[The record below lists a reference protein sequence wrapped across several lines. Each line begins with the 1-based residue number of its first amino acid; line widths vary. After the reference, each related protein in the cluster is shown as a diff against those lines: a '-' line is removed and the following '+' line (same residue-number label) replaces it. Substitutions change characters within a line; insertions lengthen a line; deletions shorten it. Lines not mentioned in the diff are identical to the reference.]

1 MTKRPAS
8 PVKILIVDDN
18 PLLQRALK
26 DMLGLWGVGQITA
39 VANGQEAKD
48 ALRREVFDLMV
59 TDWVMEPVGG
69 AQLIQWIRQ
78 SPGSL
83 RPNMP
88 IIVLTA
94 NADLATVRSA
104 WDAGAD
110 SVLAKPVP
118 AATLARRIDA
128 VLNRR
133 DGTPRTATGGTTTGG
148 TTGGAEPRSESRPDS
163 APPVDQ
169 GGISPAGLPSPRP
182 RGGRGAGGGGGG
194 RARPPAPPR
203 SDDPKRV
210 RLLLAL
216 DKLEAAIDRPDPIG
230 SRLRHS
236 LSDLQIAATGDSA
249 ASSIVASLSTCV
261 TWVEPD
267 VEGYIDALQAHA
279 AALRWLVGSDGSTQS
294 MAVALCLIR
303 TLRASVRTLAARGHT
318 DFGNWPE
325 GGSPTPPGKS
335 PLTGRG
341 VRPHIAWTGS
351 GREGSGAGISA
362 RQAIPYAPL
371 RKTAGCRPILA
382 FCDPAGR
389 RRCDIRQPSLPFCP
403 ANKSA
408 SQHSAPEFARL
419 PTDGRK

>member
-8 PVKILIVDDN
+8 PIKILIVDDN

-39 VANGQEAKD
+39 VGNGQEAKD

-69 AQLIQWIRQ
+69 AQLVQWIRQ

-83 RPNMP
+83 RPSMP

-133 DGTPRTATGGTTTGG
+133 DGSPRTGA
-148 TTGGAEPRSESRPDS
+148 AEPGRDTARPAAS
-163 APPVDQ
+163 PADQ
-169 GGISPAGLPSPRP
+169 GSPSNASLPSPRTVTP
-182 RGGRGAGGGGGG
+182 RPTAGGTAHLPPPVTPPTKPPAAPMPPAALPASAMPPDRGA
-194 RARPPAPPR
+194 ATMR
-203 SDDPKRV
+203 SEDPKRL

-216 DKLEAAIDRPDPIG
+216 DKLEAAIERPDPIG
-230 SRLRHS
+230 SRLRHA
-236 LSDLQIAATGDSA
+236 LSDVQIATAGDSA
-249 ASSIVASLSTCV
+249 ASSVVASLSTCV

-267 VEGYIDALQAHA
+267 IEGYVDALQAHA
-279 AALRWLVGSDGSTQS
+279 AALRWLAGSDGGAQS

-303 TLRASVRTLAARGHT
+303 TLRASVRTLAARGHS
-318 DFGNWPE
+318 DFGSWPD

-335 PLTGRG
+335 PLTGR
-341 VRPHIAWTGS
+341 
-351 GREGSGAGISA
+351 
-362 RQAIPYAPL
+362 
-371 RKTAGCRPILA
+371 
-382 FCDPAGR
+382 
-389 RRCDIRQPSLPFCP
+389 
-403 ANKSA
+403 
-408 SQHSAPEFARL
+408 
-419 PTDGRK
+419 

>member
-1 MTKRPAS
+1 MGKTQPHHWNRSMTKRPAS
-8 PVKILIVDDN
+8 PIKILIVDDN

-69 AQLIQWIRQ
+69 AQLIQWVRQ
-78 SPGSL
+78 SANSM
-83 RPNMP
+83 RPAMP

-133 DGTPRTATGGTTTGG
+133 ETAPRSSTGS
-148 TTGGAEPRSESRPDS
+148 TGGAETRNEGRTDGSGPSTPQPAALRPAS
-163 APPVDQ
+163 GGAVQLPPPV
-169 GGISPAGLPSPRP
+169 PTPL
-182 RGGRGAGGGGGG
+182 
-194 RARPPAPPR
+194 PPAATPQDPGAATLR
-203 SDDPKRV
+203 SSDPKRV
-210 RLLLAL
+210 RLMLAL

-230 SRLRHS
+230 SRLRHA
-236 LSDLQIAATGDSA
+236 LSDLQLAATGDSA

-267 VEGYIDALQAHA
+267 VEGYVDALQAHA

-335 PLTGRG
+335 PLTGR
-341 VRPHIAWTGS
+341 
-351 GREGSGAGISA
+351 
-362 RQAIPYAPL
+362 
-371 RKTAGCRPILA
+371 
-382 FCDPAGR
+382 
-389 RRCDIRQPSLPFCP
+389 
-403 ANKSA
+403 
-408 SQHSAPEFARL
+408 
-419 PTDGRK
+419 

>member
-8 PVKILIVDDN
+8 PIKILIVDDN

-39 VANGQEAKD
+39 VGSGQEAKD

-133 DGTPRTATGGTTTGG
+133 DGIAR
-148 TTGGAEPRSESRPDS
+148 TGGAETRSDTMRP
-163 APPVDQ
+163 ANQ
-169 GGISPAGLPSPRP
+169 GGASTAGLPFPRP
-182 RGGRGAGGGGGG
+182 ADPRPAAGN
-194 RARPPAPPR
+194 AAQLPPPAPPAPPTAVPASTMPPDRSAAAMR

-230 SRLRHS
+230 SRLRHA
-236 LSDLQIAATGDSA
+236 LSDLQIATAGDSA
-249 ASSIVASLSTCV
+249 ASSVVASLSTCV

-267 VEGYIDALQAHA
+267 IEGYVDALQAHA
-279 AALRWLVGSDGSTQS
+279 AALRWLAGSDGSTQS

-303 TLRASVRTLAARGHT
+303 TLRASVRTLAARGHS
-318 DFGNWPE
+318 DFGSWPE
-325 GGSPTPPGKS
+325 SGGPTPPGKS
-335 PLTGRG
+335 PLTGR
-341 VRPHIAWTGS
+341 
-351 GREGSGAGISA
+351 
-362 RQAIPYAPL
+362 
-371 RKTAGCRPILA
+371 
-382 FCDPAGR
+382 
-389 RRCDIRQPSLPFCP
+389 
-403 ANKSA
+403 
-408 SQHSAPEFARL
+408 
-419 PTDGRK
+419 

>member
-69 AQLIQWIRQ
+69 GQLIQWIRQ

-133 DGTPRTATGGTTTGG
+133 DGTPRTTGSGAN
-148 TTGGAEPRSESRPDS
+148 GGASDGTATRSESRPDP
-163 APPVDQ
+163 ARPADR
-169 GGISPAGLPSPRP
+169 GGIFPAGLPSPRP
-182 RGGRGAGGGGGG
+182 TAPRPLTGDAAQLPPPLPPASVPASVTPADRGA
-194 RARPPAPPR
+194 ATIR

-236 LSDLQIAATGDSA
+236 LSDLQIAAVGDSA

-279 AALRWLVGSDGSTQS
+279 AALRWLVGSDGGTQS

-303 TLRASVRTLAARGHT
+303 TLRASVRTLAARGHG
-318 DFGNWPE
+318 DFGSWPE

-335 PLTGRG
+335 PLTGR
-341 VRPHIAWTGS
+341 
-351 GREGSGAGISA
+351 
-362 RQAIPYAPL
+362 
-371 RKTAGCRPILA
+371 
-382 FCDPAGR
+382 
-389 RRCDIRQPSLPFCP
+389 
-403 ANKSA
+403 
-408 SQHSAPEFARL
+408 
-419 PTDGRK
+419 

>member
-8 PVKILIVDDN
+8 PIKILIVDDN

-39 VANGQEAKD
+39 VGSGQEAKD

-78 SPGSL
+78 SAGSL
-83 RPNMP
+83 RPTMP

-133 DGTPRTATGGTTTGG
+133 DGTVR
-148 TTGGAEPRSESRPDS
+148 TGGAETRGDSTRPADQPANRPADPGS
-163 APPVDQ
+163 A
-169 GGISPAGLPSPRP
+169 SAAALPSPRSAAP
-182 RGGRGAGGGGGG
+182 RPAIGNA
-194 RARPPAPPR
+194 AQLPPPRPPTGAQTSAMPPHR
-203 SDDPKRV
+203 SAAAMRSEDPKRV

-230 SRLRHS
+230 SRLRHA
-236 LSDLQIAATGDSA
+236 LSDLQIATAGDSA
-249 ASSIVASLSTCV
+249 ATSIAASLSTCV

-267 VEGYIDALQAHA
+267 IEGYVDALQAHA
-279 AALRWLVGSDGSTQS
+279 AALRWLAGSDGSTQS

-303 TLRASVRTLAARGHT
+303 TLRASVRTLAARGHS
-318 DFGNWPE
+318 DFGSWPE
-325 GGSPTPPGKS
+325 GGGPTPPGKS
-335 PLTGRG
+335 PLTGR
-341 VRPHIAWTGS
+341 
-351 GREGSGAGISA
+351 
-362 RQAIPYAPL
+362 
-371 RKTAGCRPILA
+371 
-382 FCDPAGR
+382 
-389 RRCDIRQPSLPFCP
+389 
-403 ANKSA
+403 
-408 SQHSAPEFARL
+408 
-419 PTDGRK
+419 

>member
-8 PVKILIVDDN
+8 PIKILIVDDN

-133 DGTPRTATGGTTTGG
+133 DGAARTGN
-148 TTGGAEPRSESRPDS
+148 AEPSRDS
-163 APPVDQ
+163 ARPADQ
-169 GGISPAGLPSPRP
+169 GGASAAGLPSPRP
-182 RGGRGAGGGGGG
+182 AAPRPAASGA
-194 RARPPAPPR
+194 AQLPPPTPPSTFPPSAVPASAVPPDRSAATMR

-236 LSDLQIAATGDSA
+236 LSDLQIATAGDSA

-267 VEGYIDALQAHA
+267 VEGYTDALQAHA

-303 TLRASVRTLAARGHT
+303 TLRASVRTLAARGHG
-318 DFGNWPE
+318 DFGTWPE

-335 PLTGRG
+335 PLTGR
-341 VRPHIAWTGS
+341 
-351 GREGSGAGISA
+351 
-362 RQAIPYAPL
+362 
-371 RKTAGCRPILA
+371 
-382 FCDPAGR
+382 
-389 RRCDIRQPSLPFCP
+389 
-403 ANKSA
+403 
-408 SQHSAPEFARL
+408 
-419 PTDGRK
+419 

>member
-39 VANGQEAKD
+39 VGNGQDAKD

-69 AQLIQWIRQ
+69 AQLVQWIRQ

-83 RPNMP
+83 RPSMP

-133 DGTPRTATGGTTTGG
+133 DGTPRTATGGG
-148 TTGGAEPRSESRPDS
+148 ESRSDGPRPS
-163 APPVDQ
+163 GYPGGRSGDQ
-169 GGISPAGLPSPRP
+169 GAAPPAGLIAPRP
-182 RGGRGAGGGGGG
+182 AAPRPAAGASQLPPAIPPVANPVPGLLPTTPPDRGA
-194 RARPPAPPR
+194 AAMR

-236 LSDLQIAATGDSA
+236 LSDLQIAAAGDSA

-267 VEGYIDALQAHA
+267 IEGYVDALQAHA
-279 AALRWLVGSDGSTQS
+279 AALRWLVGSDGGTQS

-318 DFGNWPE
+318 DFGGWPE

-335 PLTGRG
+335 PL
-341 VRPHIAWTGS
+341 S
-351 GREGSGAGISA
+351 GR
-362 RQAIPYAPL
+362 
-371 RKTAGCRPILA
+371 
-382 FCDPAGR
+382 
-389 RRCDIRQPSLPFCP
+389 
-403 ANKSA
+403 
-408 SQHSAPEFARL
+408 
-419 PTDGRK
+419 

>member
-8 PVKILIVDDN
+8 PLKILIVDDN

-39 VANGQEAKD
+39 VGNGQEAKD

-69 AQLIQWIRQ
+69 AQLVQWIRQ

-83 RPNMP
+83 RPSMP

-133 DGTPRTATGGTTTGG
+133 DGTPRTGN
-148 TTGGAEPRSESRPDS
+148 AEPGRDS
-163 APPVDQ
+163 ARPADRPANQ
-169 GGISPAGLPSPRP
+169 GGSSNANLPSPRP
-182 RGGRGAGGGGGG
+182 ATPRPAVSGTAQLPPPATPPTTPTTPVPPTAVPASAMPPDRGA
-194 RARPPAPPR
+194 AAMR
-203 SDDPKRV
+203 SEDPKRL

-216 DKLEAAIDRPDPIG
+216 DKLEAAIERPDPIG
-230 SRLRHS
+230 SRLRHA
-236 LSDLQIAATGDSA
+236 LSDVQIATAGDSA
-249 ASSIVASLSTCV
+249 ASSVVASLSTCV

-267 VEGYIDALQAHA
+267 IEGYTDALQAHA
-279 AALRWLVGSDGSTQS
+279 AALRWLAGSDGGAQS

-303 TLRASVRTLAARGHT
+303 TLRASVRTLAARGHS

-325 GGSPTPPGKS
+325 GGGPTPPGKS
-335 PLTGRG
+335 PLTGR
-341 VRPHIAWTGS
+341 
-351 GREGSGAGISA
+351 
-362 RQAIPYAPL
+362 
-371 RKTAGCRPILA
+371 
-382 FCDPAGR
+382 
-389 RRCDIRQPSLPFCP
+389 
-403 ANKSA
+403 
-408 SQHSAPEFARL
+408 
-419 PTDGRK
+419 

>member
-69 AQLIQWIRQ
+69 SQLIQWIRQ

-94 NADLATVRSA
+94 NADLATVRNA

-133 DGTPRTATGGTTTGG
+133 DGTPRTAS
-148 TTGGAEPRSESRPDS
+148 GGATGEATDGTATRSESRPDS
-163 APPVDQ
+163 ARPADQ
-169 GGISPAGLPSPRP
+169 GGISPVGLPAPRP
-182 RGGRGAGGGGGG
+182 TAPRPVIGGAERLPPPM
-194 RARPPAPPR
+194 PPATAPASVTPPDRSTATIR

-230 SRLRHS
+230 SRLRHA
-236 LSDLQIAATGDSA
+236 LSDLQIAAAGDSA

-267 VEGYIDALQAHA
+267 IEGYGDALQAHA
-279 AALRWLVGSDGSTQS
+279 AALRWLVGSDSSTQS

-303 TLRASVRTLAARGHT
+303 TLRASVRTLAARGHS
-318 DFGNWPE
+318 DFGGWPE
-325 GGSPTPPGKS
+325 GGGPTPPGKS
-335 PLTGRG
+335 PLTGR
-341 VRPHIAWTGS
+341 
-351 GREGSGAGISA
+351 
-362 RQAIPYAPL
+362 
-371 RKTAGCRPILA
+371 
-382 FCDPAGR
+382 
-389 RRCDIRQPSLPFCP
+389 
-403 ANKSA
+403 
-408 SQHSAPEFARL
+408 
-419 PTDGRK
+419 

>member
-8 PVKILIVDDN
+8 PIKILIVDDN

-48 ALRREVFDLMV
+48 TLRREVYDLMV

-69 AQLIQWIRQ
+69 AQLIQWVRQ
-78 SPGSL
+78 SANSMCPAL
-83 RPNMP
+83 P

-94 NADLATVRSA
+94 NADLATVRSP

-133 DGTPRTATGGTTTGG
+133 ETAPRGNSGSAGGMETRNEGRTDGTASSPSQ
-148 TTGGAEPRSESRPDS
+148 PVPLRPDPVRPLPLRP
-163 APPVDQ
+163 AAEGAAQLPPPIQ
-169 GGISPAGLPSPRP
+169 PPL
-182 RGGRGAGGGGGG
+182 
-194 RARPPAPPR
+194 PPAATPPEQGAAALR
-203 SDDPKRV
+203 SNDPKRV
-210 RLLLAL
+210 RRMLAL

-230 SRLRHS
+230 SRLRHA
-236 LSDLQIAATGDSA
+236 LSDLQLAAAGDSA

-267 VEGYIDALQAHA
+267 VEGYGDALQAHA
-279 AALRWLVGSDGSTQS
+279 AALRWLVGTEASTQS

-325 GGSPTPPGKS
+325 GGSPTPLGKS
-335 PLTGRG
+335 PLTGR
-341 VRPHIAWTGS
+341 
-351 GREGSGAGISA
+351 
-362 RQAIPYAPL
+362 
-371 RKTAGCRPILA
+371 
-382 FCDPAGR
+382 
-389 RRCDIRQPSLPFCP
+389 
-403 ANKSA
+403 
-408 SQHSAPEFARL
+408 
-419 PTDGRK
+419 

>member
-8 PVKILIVDDN
+8 PLKILIVDDN

-39 VANGQEAKD
+39 VGSGQEAKD

-83 RPNMP
+83 RPTMP

-133 DGTPRTATGGTTTGG
+133 DGAVRTGGT
-148 TTGGAEPRSESRPDS
+148 EPRGDT
-163 APPVDQ
+163 
-169 GGISPAGLPSPRP
+169 
-182 RGGRGAGGGGGG
+182 
-194 RARPPAPPR
+194 ARPAASGAAQLPPPARTSIIPPTALPASTLPPDRNAAAMR
-203 SDDPKRV
+203 SEDPKRV

-230 SRLRHS
+230 SRLRHA
-236 LSDLQIAATGDSA
+236 LSDLQVATAGDSA
-249 ASSIVASLSTCV
+249 ASSVVASLSTCV

-267 VEGYIDALQAHA
+267 IEGYVDALQAHA
-279 AALRWLVGSDGSTQS
+279 AALRWLAGSDGGTQS

-303 TLRASVRTLAARGHT
+303 TLRASVRTLAARGQS

-325 GGSPTPPGKS
+325 AGNPTPPGKS
-335 PLTGRG
+335 PLTGR
-341 VRPHIAWTGS
+341 
-351 GREGSGAGISA
+351 
-362 RQAIPYAPL
+362 
-371 RKTAGCRPILA
+371 
-382 FCDPAGR
+382 
-389 RRCDIRQPSLPFCP
+389 
-403 ANKSA
+403 
-408 SQHSAPEFARL
+408 
-419 PTDGRK
+419 

>member
-8 PVKILIVDDN
+8 PIKILIVDDN

-39 VANGQEAKD
+39 VGNGQEAKD

-69 AQLIQWIRQ
+69 AQLVQWIRQ

-83 RPNMP
+83 RPGMP

-133 DGTPRTATGGTTTGG
+133 DGSPRTGT
-148 TTGGAEPRSESRPDS
+148 AEPKRDTVRP
-163 APPVDQ
+163 ADQ
-169 GGISPAGLPSPRP
+169 GGPQGSPQASPLNAGLPSPRP
-182 RGGRGAGGGGGG
+182 AMPRPAVSGAAQLPPPATPPITPVPPVPPTAVPASTLPPDRGA
-194 RARPPAPPR
+194 ATMR
-203 SDDPKRV
+203 SEDPKRL

-216 DKLEAAIDRPDPIG
+216 DKLEAAIERPDPIG
-230 SRLRHS
+230 SRLRHA
-236 LSDLQIAATGDSA
+236 LSDVQIATAGDSA
-249 ASSIVASLSTCV
+249 ASSVVASLSTCV

-267 VEGYIDALQAHA
+267 IEGYVDALQAHA
-279 AALRWLVGSDGSTQS
+279 AALRWLAGSDGGAQS

-303 TLRASVRTLAARGHT
+303 TLRASVRTLAARGQS

-335 PLTGRG
+335 PLTGR
-341 VRPHIAWTGS
+341 
-351 GREGSGAGISA
+351 
-362 RQAIPYAPL
+362 
-371 RKTAGCRPILA
+371 
-382 FCDPAGR
+382 
-389 RRCDIRQPSLPFCP
+389 
-403 ANKSA
+403 
-408 SQHSAPEFARL
+408 
-419 PTDGRK
+419 

>member
-8 PVKILIVDDN
+8 PIKILIVDDN

-69 AQLIQWIRQ
+69 AQLIQWVRQ
-78 SPGSL
+78 SANSM
-83 RPNMP
+83 RPAMP

-133 DGTPRTATGGTTTGG
+133 ETAPRSNSGS
-148 TTGGAEPRSESRPDS
+148 TGGAETRNEGRTDGS
-163 APPVDQ
+163 APPAPQ
-169 GGISPAGLPSPRP
+169 PAALRPASGGAAQLPPP
-182 RGGRGAGGGGGG
+182 LPTPL
-194 RARPPAPPR
+194 PPAATPPDVGAATLR
-203 SDDPKRV
+203 SSDPKRV
-210 RLLLAL
+210 RLMLAI

-230 SRLRHS
+230 SRLRHA
-236 LSDLQIAATGDSA
+236 LSDLQLAAAGDSA

-267 VEGYIDALQAHA
+267 VEGYVDALQAHA

-303 TLRASVRTLAARGHT
+303 TLRASVRTLAARGQT

-335 PLTGRG
+335 PLTGR
-341 VRPHIAWTGS
+341 
-351 GREGSGAGISA
+351 
-362 RQAIPYAPL
+362 
-371 RKTAGCRPILA
+371 
-382 FCDPAGR
+382 
-389 RRCDIRQPSLPFCP
+389 
-403 ANKSA
+403 
-408 SQHSAPEFARL
+408 
-419 PTDGRK
+419 

>member
-1 MTKRPAS
+1 MGKTQPHHRNRSMTKRPAT
-8 PVKILIVDDN
+8 PIKILIVDDN

-69 AQLIQWIRQ
+69 AQLIQWVRQ
-78 SPGSL
+78 SANSMSPS
-83 RPNMP
+83 MP

-133 DGTPRTATGGTTTGG
+133 ETAPRSNSSSA
-148 TTGGAEPRSESRPDS
+148 GGAETRNEGRTDGSGPSSPQPAALRPGS
-163 APPVDQ
+163 GGAVQLPPPT
-169 GGISPAGLPSPRP
+169 SSTL
-182 RGGRGAGGGGGG
+182 
-194 RARPPAPPR
+194 PPAATPPDPGAATLR
-203 SDDPKRV
+203 SNDPKRV
-210 RLLLAL
+210 RLMLAL

-230 SRLRHS
+230 SRLRHA
-236 LSDLQIAATGDSA
+236 LSDLQLATAGDSA
-249 ASSIVASLSTCV
+249 ASSIVASLSTCI

-279 AALRWLVGSDGSTQS
+279 AALRWLVGSDGSTQA

-303 TLRASVRTLAARGHT
+303 TLRASVRTLAARGQT

-335 PLTGRG
+335 PLTGR
-341 VRPHIAWTGS
+341 
-351 GREGSGAGISA
+351 
-362 RQAIPYAPL
+362 
-371 RKTAGCRPILA
+371 
-382 FCDPAGR
+382 
-389 RRCDIRQPSLPFCP
+389 
-403 ANKSA
+403 
-408 SQHSAPEFARL
+408 
-419 PTDGRK
+419 

>member
-8 PVKILIVDDN
+8 PIKILIVDDN

-69 AQLIQWIRQ
+69 AQLIQWVRQ
-78 SPGSL
+78 SANSM
-83 RPNMP
+83 RPAMP

-133 DGTPRTATGGTTTGG
+133 EAVPRGNGGSTGAAETRNEGRTDG
-148 TTGGAEPRSESRPDS
+148 S
-163 APPVDQ
+163 APSSTQ
-169 GGISPAGLPSPRP
+169 PAALRP
-182 RGGRGAGGGGGG
+182 ASGGGVQLPPPSSSL
-194 RARPPAPPR
+194 PPAATPPDPGAATLR
-203 SDDPKRV
+203 NNDPKRV
-210 RLLLAL
+210 RLMLAL

-230 SRLRHS
+230 SRLRHV
-236 LSDLQIAATGDSA
+236 LSDLQLAAAGDSA
-249 ASSIVASLSTCV
+249 ASSVVASLSTCV

-267 VEGYIDALQAHA
+267 IEGYVDALQAHA
-279 AALRWLVGSDGSTQS
+279 AALRWMVGSDGSTQS
-294 MAVALCLIR
+294 MAMALCLIR
-303 TLRASVRTLAARGHT
+303 ALRASVRTLAARGHT

-325 GGSPTPPGKS
+325 GGSPTPPDKS
-335 PLTGRG
+335 PLTGR
-341 VRPHIAWTGS
+341 
-351 GREGSGAGISA
+351 
-362 RQAIPYAPL
+362 
-371 RKTAGCRPILA
+371 
-382 FCDPAGR
+382 
-389 RRCDIRQPSLPFCP
+389 
-403 ANKSA
+403 
-408 SQHSAPEFARL
+408 
-419 PTDGRK
+419 

>member
-8 PVKILIVDDN
+8 PIKILIVDDN

-48 ALRREVFDLMV
+48 VLRREVFDLMV

-69 AQLIQWIRQ
+69 AQLIQWVRQ
-78 SPGSL
+78 SANSM
-83 RPNMP
+83 RPAMP

-133 DGTPRTATGGTTTGG
+133 ETAPRSHSS
-148 TTGGAEPRSESRPDS
+148 TGGAETRNEGRTDGS
-163 APPVDQ
+163 APPAPQ
-169 GGISPAGLPSPRP
+169 PAALRPASGGAAQLP
-182 RGGRGAGGGGGG
+182 
-194 RARPPAPPR
+194 PPAPPPLPPAATPPDHGAATLR
-203 SDDPKRV
+203 SSDPKRV
-210 RLLLAL
+210 RLMLAL

-230 SRLRHS
+230 SRLRHA
-236 LSDLQIAATGDSA
+236 LSDLQLAAAGDSA

-267 VEGYIDALQAHA
+267 VEGYVDALQAHA
-279 AALRWLVGSDGSTQS
+279 AALRWLVGSDGSAQS

-335 PLTGRG
+335 PLTGR
-341 VRPHIAWTGS
+341 
-351 GREGSGAGISA
+351 
-362 RQAIPYAPL
+362 
-371 RKTAGCRPILA
+371 
-382 FCDPAGR
+382 
-389 RRCDIRQPSLPFCP
+389 
-403 ANKSA
+403 
-408 SQHSAPEFARL
+408 
-419 PTDGRK
+419 

>member
-39 VANGQEAKD
+39 VGNGQDAKD

-83 RPNMP
+83 RPSMP

-133 DGTPRTATGGTTTGG
+133 DGTPRTATGGT
-148 TTGGAEPRSESRPDS
+148 ESRNDGRP
-163 APPVDQ
+163 ADQ
-169 GGISPAGLPSPRP
+169 GTAPPAGLLVPRP
-182 RGGRGAGGGGGG
+182 AAPRPAASAAQLPPMIPPAATPAPGPLPTTPPDRGA
-194 RARPPAPPR
+194 AAMR

-236 LSDLQIAATGDSA
+236 LSDLQIAAAGDSA

-267 VEGYIDALQAHA
+267 IEGYVDALQAHA
-279 AALRWLVGSDGSTQS
+279 AALRWLVGSDGGTQS

-318 DFGNWPE
+318 DFGGWPE
-325 GGSPTPPGKS
+325 GGGPTPPGKS
-335 PLTGRG
+335 PL
-341 VRPHIAWTGS
+341 S
-351 GREGSGAGISA
+351 GR
-362 RQAIPYAPL
+362 
-371 RKTAGCRPILA
+371 
-382 FCDPAGR
+382 
-389 RRCDIRQPSLPFCP
+389 
-403 ANKSA
+403 
-408 SQHSAPEFARL
+408 
-419 PTDGRK
+419 

>member
-1 MTKRPAS
+1 MTKRPAA
-8 PVKILIVDDN
+8 PIKILVVDDN

-48 ALRREVFDLMV
+48 TLRREVFDLMV

-69 AQLIQWIRQ
+69 AQLIQWVRQ
-78 SPGSL
+78 SANSM
-83 RPNMP
+83 RPAMA

-94 NADLATVRSA
+94 NADLATVRGA

-133 DGTPRTATGGTTTGG
+133 ETTPRSSSGSN
-148 TTGGAEPRSESRPDS
+148 GAAETRNDGRSDVSGPSSPQPAALRP
-163 APPVDQ
+163 
-169 GGISPAGLPSPRP
+169 PS
-182 RGGRGAGGGGGG
+182 RGAVQLP
-194 RARPPAPPR
+194 PPATSSLPPAATPPDPGAATLR

-210 RLLLAL
+210 RLMLAL

-230 SRLRHS
+230 SRLRHA
-236 LSDLQIAATGDSA
+236 LSDLQLAAAGDSA
-249 ASSIVASLSTCV
+249 ASSIVASLSTCI

-267 VEGYIDALQAHA
+267 VEGYIDAMQAHA
-279 AALRWLVGSDGSTQS
+279 AALRWLVGSDGGTQA

-303 TLRASVRTLAARGHT
+303 TLRASVRTLAARGQT

-335 PLTGRG
+335 PLTGR
-341 VRPHIAWTGS
+341 
-351 GREGSGAGISA
+351 
-362 RQAIPYAPL
+362 
-371 RKTAGCRPILA
+371 
-382 FCDPAGR
+382 
-389 RRCDIRQPSLPFCP
+389 
-403 ANKSA
+403 
-408 SQHSAPEFARL
+408 
-419 PTDGRK
+419 

>member
-1 MTKRPAS
+1 MGETQPHHRNRSMTKRPAS

-48 ALRREVFDLMV
+48 ALRREVYDLMV

-69 AQLIQWIRQ
+69 AQLIQWVRQ
-78 SPGSL
+78 SANSM
-83 RPNMP
+83 RPAMP

-133 DGTPRTATGGTTTGG
+133 EAAPRSGTEPRNESRTGGNQPSSHQPPSQPFAPLPAALRPPSG
-148 TTGGAEPRSESRPDS
+148 GGA
-163 APPVDQ
+163 Q
-169 GGISPAGLPSPRP
+169 LP
-182 RGGRGAGGGGGG
+182 
-194 RARPPAPPR
+194 PPAPPSLPPTATPPDSGAATLR

-210 RLLLAL
+210 RLMLAL

-230 SRLRHS
+230 SRLRHA
-236 LSDLQIAATGDSA
+236 LSDLQLAAAGDSA
-249 ASSIVASLSTCV
+249 ASSIVSSLSTCI
-261 TWVEPD
+261 TWVEPE
-267 VEGYIDALQAHA
+267 VEGYVDALQAHA

-303 TLRASVRTLAARGHT
+303 TLRASVRTLAARGQT
-318 DFGNWPE
+318 DFGTWPE
-325 GGSPTPPGKS
+325 GGSPVPPGKS
-335 PLTGRG
+335 PLTGR
-341 VRPHIAWTGS
+341 
-351 GREGSGAGISA
+351 
-362 RQAIPYAPL
+362 
-371 RKTAGCRPILA
+371 
-382 FCDPAGR
+382 
-389 RRCDIRQPSLPFCP
+389 
-403 ANKSA
+403 
-408 SQHSAPEFARL
+408 
-419 PTDGRK
+419 

>member
-133 DGTPRTATGGTTTGG
+133 DGTPRTSSGGATGATTDGTATRG
-148 TTGGAEPRSESRPDS
+148 ESRPNS
-163 APPVDQ
+163 ARPADQ
-169 GGISPAGLPSPRP
+169 GGISATGLPAPRP
-182 RGGRGAGGGGGG
+182 AAPRPVVNGAPQLPPPM
-194 RARPPAPPR
+194 PPAAVPASVTPPDRSAATMR

-230 SRLRHS
+230 SRLRHA
-236 LSDLQIAATGDSA
+236 LSDLQIAAAGDSA

-267 VEGYIDALQAHA
+267 VEGYTDALQAHA
-279 AALRWLVGSDGSTQS
+279 AALRWLVGSDGGTQS

-318 DFGNWPE
+318 DFGGWPE

-335 PLTGRG
+335 PLTGR
-341 VRPHIAWTGS
+341 
-351 GREGSGAGISA
+351 
-362 RQAIPYAPL
+362 
-371 RKTAGCRPILA
+371 
-382 FCDPAGR
+382 
-389 RRCDIRQPSLPFCP
+389 
-403 ANKSA
+403 
-408 SQHSAPEFARL
+408 
-419 PTDGRK
+419 

>member
-8 PVKILIVDDN
+8 PIKILIVDDN

-39 VANGQEAKD
+39 VGNGQEAKD
-48 ALRREVFDLMV
+48 ALRREVYDLMV

-69 AQLIQWIRQ
+69 AQLVQWIRQ

-83 RPNMP
+83 RPGMP

-133 DGTPRTATGGTTTGG
+133 DGSLRTGT
-148 TTGGAEPRSESRPDS
+148 AEPGRDTARP
-163 APPVDQ
+163 AAN
-169 GGISPAGLPSPRP
+169 PAGQGSPSTTSLPSPRP
-182 RGGRGAGGGGGG
+182 ATPRPAASGMAHLPPPATPPTTPTNPVPPTPVPPTAVPASAMPPDRGA
-194 RARPPAPPR
+194 ATMR
-203 SDDPKRV
+203 SDDPKRM
-210 RLLLAL
+210 RMLLAL
-216 DKLEAAIDRPDPIG
+216 DKLEAAIERPDPIG
-230 SRLRHS
+230 SRLRHA
-236 LSDLQIAATGDSA
+236 LSDVQIATAGDSA
-249 ASSIVASLSTCV
+249 ASSVVASLSTCV

-267 VEGYIDALQAHA
+267 IEGYVDALQAHA
-279 AALRWLVGSDGSTQS
+279 AALRWLAGSDGGAQS

-303 TLRASVRTLAARGHT
+303 TLRASVRTLAARGQS

-335 PLTGRG
+335 PLTGR
-341 VRPHIAWTGS
+341 
-351 GREGSGAGISA
+351 
-362 RQAIPYAPL
+362 
-371 RKTAGCRPILA
+371 
-382 FCDPAGR
+382 
-389 RRCDIRQPSLPFCP
+389 
-403 ANKSA
+403 
-408 SQHSAPEFARL
+408 
-419 PTDGRK
+419 

>member
-1 MTKRPAS
+1 MTKRSAS

-48 ALRREVFDLMV
+48 VLRREVFDLMV

-133 DGTPRTATGGTTTGG
+133 DGTPRTTGSGATGGATDERAT
-148 TTGGAEPRSESRPDS
+148 RSESRPDS
-163 APPVDQ
+163 ARPADQ
-169 GGISPAGLPSPRP
+169 GGISPADLPSPRP
-182 RGGRGAGGGGGG
+182 TAPRPLIGGAAQLPPAMPPAMPPSIPPAMPPAAGSASATPPDRGA
-194 RARPPAPPR
+194 ATMR
-203 SDDPKRV
+203 SGDPKRV

-230 SRLRHS
+230 SRLRHA
-236 LSDLQIAATGDSA
+236 LSDLQIAAAGESA

-267 VEGYIDALQAHA
+267 IEGYVDALQAHA
-279 AALRWLVGSDGSTQS
+279 AALRWLVGSDGGTQS

-318 DFGNWPE
+318 DFGGWPE
-325 GGSPTPPGKS
+325 SGGPTPPGKS
-335 PLTGRG
+335 PLTGR
-341 VRPHIAWTGS
+341 
-351 GREGSGAGISA
+351 
-362 RQAIPYAPL
+362 
-371 RKTAGCRPILA
+371 
-382 FCDPAGR
+382 
-389 RRCDIRQPSLPFCP
+389 
-403 ANKSA
+403 
-408 SQHSAPEFARL
+408 
-419 PTDGRK
+419 

>member
-39 VANGQEAKD
+39 VGSGQEAKD

-133 DGTPRTATGGTTTGG
+133 DTVAR
-148 TTGGAEPRSESRPDS
+148 TGGAETRSDTTRPADR
-163 APPVDQ
+163 PGDQ
-169 GGISPAGLPSPRP
+169 GSASAAALPSPRSAAP
-182 RGGRGAGGGGGG
+182 RPAGSGA
-194 RARPPAPPR
+194 AQLPPPAPPSTIPPITVPASTTPPDRNAATLR

-230 SRLRHS
+230 SRLRHA
-236 LSDLQIAATGDSA
+236 LSDLQIATAGDSA
-249 ASSIVASLSTCV
+249 ASSVAASLSTCV

-267 VEGYIDALQAHA
+267 IEGYVDALQAHA
-279 AALRWLVGSDGSTQS
+279 AALRWLAGSDGGTQS

-303 TLRASVRTLAARGHT
+303 TLRASVRTLAARGNG
-318 DFGNWPE
+318 DFGSWPE

-335 PLTGRG
+335 PLTGR
-341 VRPHIAWTGS
+341 
-351 GREGSGAGISA
+351 
-362 RQAIPYAPL
+362 
-371 RKTAGCRPILA
+371 
-382 FCDPAGR
+382 
-389 RRCDIRQPSLPFCP
+389 
-403 ANKSA
+403 
-408 SQHSAPEFARL
+408 
-419 PTDGRK
+419 